1 MDDIKLLVLADKLKK
16 LRDRVEGLSA
26 KQEEIQLKE
35 GQQGP
40 KGEQGDRGFDGAPG
54 KDGDNGKDGKDGQDG
69 KDGVSVVN
77 AEVSFDGSLVL
88 YLSNGKEVDCGY
100 VVRETSDKVLQT
112 LKQGSSS
119 RLEDIQNILLSNAQN
134 GDILTYESSS
144 GLWKN
149 KQPSPKITV
158 SATEPTS
165 PVAGDIWF
173 DIS

>member
-1 MDDIKLLVLADKLKK
+1 MDDQNLLLLATKFRK
-16 LRDRVEGLSA
+16 LRDKVELLSV
-26 KQEEIQLKE
+26 KQEEIQIKE

-54 KDGDNGKDGKDGQDG
+54 KDGADGQDGRDGQDG

-77 AEVSFDGSLVL
+77 AEISFDGSLVI
-88 YLSNGKEVDCGY
+88 YLSDGREVDCGY
-100 VVRETSDKVLQT
+100 VVKETSDKVLQT
-112 LKQGSSS
+112 LKQGSSA
-119 RLEDIQNILLSNAQN
+119 RLEDIQNILLTSPVN

-158 SATEPTS
+158 SATAPTS
-165 PVAGDIWF
+165 PSTGDIWF